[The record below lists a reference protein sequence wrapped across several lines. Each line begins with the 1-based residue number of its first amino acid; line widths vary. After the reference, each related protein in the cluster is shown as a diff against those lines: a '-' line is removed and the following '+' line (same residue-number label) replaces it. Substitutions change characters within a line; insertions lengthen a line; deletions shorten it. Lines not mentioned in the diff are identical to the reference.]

1 MRLVSGLNGRLKILI
16 KGLFWWVSTKLHT
29 AGKAQV

>member
-1 MRLVSGLNGRLKILI
+1 MRLESGLNDRLNMLI